1 LNVHYSPLTLS
12 WQVTWLS
19 VKNEAMSNTPQKTP
33 LYEDH
38 VKLGA
43 RIVDFAGWLMPVQ
56 YEGLKEEHFYTRNH
70 VGLFDVSHMGEIRFK
85 GPKAVESLQW
95 LTTNDVAALENGQAQ
110 YALLPND
117 QGGLVDDIF
126 IYCLEKNAD
135 YLVCVNASNANKDFA
150 WMTKHNKGADIT
162 NESSSWGQIA
172 IQGPEALKLCDAVFT
187 PLKVSEM
194 SRNQIKVGKFQN
206 FTIMIATTGYTGEKG
221 CEVFIEARG
230 TSALWNALLNNP
242 AVKAKPIGLGARDSL
257 RTEMKY
263 SLYGHEID
271 DTTNPYE
278 ATLGWAIKP
287 NAKDFM
293 GKALILKGKENG
305 LMRKLIGFKM
315 LERGIPRQG
324 YEIKKQTG
332 EKIGVVTS
340 GTHSPTLDHPVGIA
354 YVETAFSAEGAEFC
368 VDIRGKLVKACVVKT
383 PFVNKG

>member
-1 LNVHYSPLTLS
+1 
-12 WQVTWLS
+12 
-19 VKNEAMSNTPQKTP
+19 MSNTPQKTP